1 MSRHSAQ
8 TPSED
13 VRIVEALRDRRP
25 GVGGQIYSVY
35 GPELV
40 EYAEVLLGDHD
51 RAVEAVRSAVL
62 MLRDGPELVPPPE
75 ALQEWLYG
83 LVRHQ
88 CREAQGRGRR
98 RMVIAGVGAG
108 VALTVGML
116 MLFEVTY
123 GTVAPPM
130 AMHTPLPPSA
140 EPTPSLPPLPAP
152 PPPEQRDDLP
162 APSPSPSKPEKRH
175 EPAALKGR
183 LLVDDALCQ
192 AFRVSAFPSACDI
205 RLTAKGGPVTWSVS
219 AVRSVSGQIATGGDG
234 KLDAG
239 ESVSVPV
246 TVRPTFLCHL
256 GGSISG
262 TVTFAPGGTADIIYT
277 CPGL

>member
-1 MSRHSAQ
+1 MPRHSAP

-13 VRIVEALRDRRP
+13 VRMVEALRDRRP

-62 MLRDGPELVPPPE
+62 MLQDGPELVPPPE
-75 ALQEWLYG
+75 ALQDWLYG

-98 RMVIAGVGAG
+98 RMMVAGVAAG
-108 VALTVGML
+108 VALTVGVL

-130 AMHTPLPPSA
+130 AMHTPLPPSE

-152 PPPEQRDDLP
+152 PLPEQREDLP
-162 APSPSPSKPEKRH
+162 APTPTKPEKRH
-175 EPAALKGR
+175 EPAIHEGR
-183 LLVDDALCQ
+183 LLVDDELCQ

-219 AVRSVSGQIATGGDG
+219 AVRSVSGHIATGGDG
-234 KLDAG
+234 RLDAG
-239 ESVSVPV
+239 ESVTVRV

-256 GGSISG
+256 GRSISG
-262 TVTFAPGGTADIIYT
+262 TVTFTPGGTADIVYS